1 MNIKV
6 NLPGLAK
13 TLAQKQDLSLRDAEG
28 FLREFFDAII
38 QAVTDEGTVKVKGL
52 GTFKLLEVQD
62 RESVNI
68 KTGERI
74 IIPGHSRLAF
84 TPEPSLRD
92 LINKPFADFQTV
104 VINEG
109 TSIEEMEK
117 VPAEDEE
124 TPLPE
129 DAEEQAV
136 EAETEPS
143 VEPET
148 APEPQPL
155 MAAEPEAEP
164 SAEPETAPE
173 PEPLMAAEP
182 EPEPS
187 AEPETAPEP
196 EPVASVEAE
205 ADPEPPIA
213 PPSGG
218 GNNGLS
224 LWKICASVLGVMLLC
239 ALFYFIGYN
248 QSRPVPSPPK
258 QEKQAEKVVPKE
270 KPAPKVEYAQVPGG
284 QYRIVGTR
292 KTHVMKPGDYLSKI
306 AIAEYGDK
314 DFTPYIIVH
323 NDFPDPDN
331 VPVDMEIKLPELEKI
346 E

>member
-52 GTFKLLEVQD
+52 GTFKLLEVLD

-136 EAETEPS
+136 EAE
-143 VEPET
+143 
-148 APEPQPL
+148 
-155 MAAEPEAEP
+155 AEL

-173 PEPLMAAEP
+173 PEPL
-182 EPEPS
+182 
-187 AEPETAPEP
+187 
-196 EPVASVEAE
+196 ASVEAE

-248 QSRPVPSPPK
+248 QSRPVSSPPK

>member
-1 MNIKV
+1 MVAVLLI
-6 NLPGLAK
+6 
-13 TLAQKQDLSLRDAEG
+13 S
-28 FLREFFDAII
+28 II
-38 QAVTDEGTVKVKGL
+38 
-52 GTFKLLEVQD
+52 F
-62 RESVNI
+62 S
-68 KTGERI
+68 
-74 IIPGHSRLAF
+74 
-84 TPEPSLRD
+84 
-92 LINKPFADFQTV
+92 
-104 VINEG
+104 
-109 TSIEEMEK
+109 
-117 VPAEDEE
+117 
-124 TPLPE
+124 
-129 DAEEQAV
+129 
-136 EAETEPS
+136 
-143 VEPET
+143 
-148 APEPQPL
+148 
-155 MAAEPEAEP
+155 EP
-164 SAEPETAPE
+164 SAGQEPAPE
-173 PEPLMAAEP
+173 PEPL
-182 EPEPS
+182 
-187 AEPETAPEP
+187 
-196 EPVASVEAE
+196 ASVEAE

>member
-136 EAETEPS
+136 EAEAEPS
-143 VEPET
+143 AEPEK
-148 APEPQPL
+148 APEPEPL

-164 SAEPETAPE
+164 SAGQEPAPE
-173 PEPLMAAEP
+173 PEPL
-182 EPEPS
+182 
-187 AEPETAPEP
+187 
-196 EPVASVEAE
+196 ASVEAE